1 MAFDI
6 VYDEVN
12 RRVHVASLDAITA
25 VSGTQNILNML
36 QQRPELKGWDWIHD
50 VRRALADADVEDVS
64 RIARA
69 FSDPPPG
76 ETFTVFISTD
86 PNLGTWAR
94 AMDFEF
100 VRRRH
105 LCAPTPEAAIAL
117 LERHRAAIS
126 LAPSSS

>member
-1 MAFDI
+1 MGGREATDI
-6 VYDEVN
+6 
-12 RRVHVASLDAITA
+12 ITRM
-25 VSGTQNILNML
+25 VRE
-36 QQRPELKGWDWIHD
+36 RPELIGWDWIQD
-50 VRRALADADVEDVS
+50 VRLASGDVGVGDVTRVAQAFADA
-64 RIARA
+64 
-69 FSDPPPG
+69 PPG
-76 ETFTVFISTD
+76 ETFTVFVSTD

-126 LAPSSS
+126 PVPSSW